1 MLAMVLLT
9 FWGGKKS
16 LLVLDR
22 FLHSLKRRGT
32 ASNLPHAC
40 HGSAYLL
47 GGKKSLLVLDR
58 FLHSLKRGVQHQIFL
73 ILAMVLLTF
82 WGDRKASLCLT
93 DFFIAS
99 QHQILLVL
107 AIFLPPS

>member
-16 LLVLDR
+16 PLVLEN
-22 FLHSLKRRGT
+22 FLLSLKRRGT

-40 HGSAYLL
+40 HGSAYFL

-58 FLHSLKRGVQHQIFL
+58 FLHASRHKIFL
-73 ILAMVLLTF
+73 MLA
-82 WGDRKASLCLT
+82 S
-93 DFFIAS
+93 
-99 QHQILLVL
+99 
-107 AIFLPPS
+107 FLPTF

>member
-1 MLAMVLLT
+1 M
-9 FWGGKKS
+9 KKNMKN
-16 LLVLDR
+16 LEGNLPEP
-22 FLHSLKRRGT
+22 

-107 AIFLPPS
+107 AIFLPTS